1 MKTMPCDI
9 KKCTR
14 VGDNGVGVR
23 VNSLQE
29 WKSLDEI
36 DGKRGCV
43 SFLVMTDT
51 PIGMNVDIDMK
62 EVIDAIPKELTLE
75 DNESPSQ
82 KLYKKIVVYYEKKHK
97 QKVKDNKEDFGK
109 FYIKIMEH
117 FGDIVLSKIRELEG
131 L

>member
-1 MKTMPCDI
+1 MPCEI

-14 VGDNGVGVR
+14 QGEEGVSVR
-23 VNSLQE
+23 VISLQE

-36 DGKRGCV
+36 DNKRGCV

-51 PIGMNVDIDMK
+51 PIGLDVDVDMK
-62 EVIDAIPKELTLE
+62 EIVEAIPKELTLE

-82 KLYKKIVVYYEKKHK
+82 KLYKKIVVLYEKKYSK
-97 QKVKDNKEDFGK
+97 KVRDSKEEFGK
-109 FYIKIMEH
+109 FYIKTMEH
-117 FGDIVLSKIRELEG
+117 FGEIVLEKIRQYEG